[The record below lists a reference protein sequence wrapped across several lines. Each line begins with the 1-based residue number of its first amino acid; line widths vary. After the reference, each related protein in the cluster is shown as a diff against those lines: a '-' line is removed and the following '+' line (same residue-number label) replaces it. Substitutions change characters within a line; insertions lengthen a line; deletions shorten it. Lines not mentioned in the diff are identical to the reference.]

1 MGSKY
6 YIEHIPCAT
15 YYEVHLTHMK
25 INRVTEQTSVVLES
39 RKNFL
44 GYSPSMNDICDI

>member
-1 MGSKY
+1 MGSKHY
-6 YIEHIPCAT
+6 FLNT
-15 YYEVHLTHMK
+15 YHEVHLTHMK

-44 GYSPSMNDICDI
+44 GYSPSMHDICDI